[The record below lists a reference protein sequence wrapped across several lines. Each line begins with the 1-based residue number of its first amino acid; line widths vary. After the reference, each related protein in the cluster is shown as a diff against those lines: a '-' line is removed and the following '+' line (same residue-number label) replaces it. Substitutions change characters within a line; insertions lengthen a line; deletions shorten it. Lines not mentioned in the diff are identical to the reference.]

1 MTIDFKQQADAM
13 REELIARRRELHQH
27 PELSFEEVWTS
38 NLVARELNDLGLEV
52 QTGIGQTG
60 VVGILE
66 GAHDGPT
73 VLVRADMDALPVT
86 EENTFDYVSTIPGKM
101 HACGHDGHVTV
112 GLAVARLL
120 SQHRDAMAGRV
131 KFVFQPAE
139 EGGKGARA
147 MVQDG
152 VLQDPRPDV
161 SLGLH
166 LWTPLESGVVG
177 IAEGP
182 VMAGC
187 TIFDIKIGG
196 RGGHAAQPHT
206 TIDPLLCA
214 TTLVNTLQSIIS
226 RNVDPLDTA
235 VLSITYLRAGETY
248 NVIPE
253 TAALKG
259 TVRAFRPEVRDMVL
273 RRLHEITQ
281 SVCAAMGCTFEISS
295 TTDTNPVINDV
306 EVTRRLRQVFAPI
319 AGEAMLDTSART
331 MSSED
336 MSHLMT
342 DIPGVY
348 FFVGAKDPMATTY
361 YGHHHPRFTFDENV
375 MPLAVALMASAVA
388 SYVLDESDANH

>member
-1 MTIDFKQQADAM
+1 MTVDFKHQAESLRDEM
-13 REELIARRRELHQH
+13 VTRRRELHRH
-27 PELSFEEVWTS
+27 PELAFEEVWTS
-38 NLVARELNDLGLEV
+38 GVVARELTELGLEV
-52 QTGIGQTG
+52 QTGLARTG

-86 EENTFDYVSTIPGKM
+86 EENTFDYISQIPGKM

-112 GLAVARLL
+112 ALAVAKML
-120 SQHRDAMAGRV
+120 SAHRDDLHGRV
-131 KFVFQPAE
+131 KFVFQPGE
-139 EGGKGARA
+139 EAGKGAKA

-152 VLQDPRPDV
+152 VLENPRPDV

-166 LWTPLESGVVG
+166 LWTPLKSGVIG

-187 TIFDIKIGG
+187 TIFDIKIEGK
-196 RGGHAAQPHT
+196 GGHAAQPHT
-206 TIDPLLCA
+206 TVDPLLCA
-214 TTLVNTLQSIIS
+214 ATLVTALQSIVS

-253 TAALKG
+253 TASLKG
-259 TVRAFRPEVRDMVL
+259 TFRAFRPEVRDLML
-273 RRLHEITQ
+273 RRLHEVTQ
-281 SVCAAMGCTFEISS
+281 SICAAMGCTSEISY
-295 TTDTNPVINDV
+295 THDTNPVVNNP
-306 EVTRRLRQVFAPI
+306 EVTRRLRRVFAPI
-319 AGEAMLDTSART
+319 AGEDHLDTNART

-348 FFVGAKDPMATTY
+348 FFVGAADAEAPAY
-361 YGHHHPRFTFDENV
+361 YGHHHPRFTFDENA
-375 MPLAVALMASAVA
+375 MPLAAALMASAVA
-388 SYVLDESDANH
+388 SYVLDHENA